1 MSDKYRNKLLYEG
14 DVHNDY
20 DNSVSL
26 SIPTKGSVE
35 KAEHKV
41 TVVAICQIMCSS
53 PEVLSTQVQSQKRR
67 VAGFLAIG

>member
-1 MSDKYRNKLLYEG
+1 MSEKYRNKLLYEG
-14 DVHNDY
+14 DAHNDY
-20 DNSVSL
+20 NNSVGL

-41 TVVAICQIMCSS
+41 TVVAICPITCSS